1 MNGMSMLR
9 GATEG
14 NKRVESRSAH
24 AGHAPECFRNG
35 DNEGEDSEGDHS
47 EGVEEQHVDAEQLI
61 HWSMQSSREGSRIQM
76 PQRTWKI
83 GGKDSVTKSV
93 VATESECVVRRRNSR
108 QLDNE
113 QDGCR
118 SEAMTFPSLQ

>member
-1 MNGMSMLR
+1 VPPKETRGSIRASPDRLMQGMRQNAS
-9 GATEG
+9 AT
-14 NKRVESRSAH
+14 
-24 AGHAPECFRNG
+24 
-35 DNEGEDSEGDHS
+35 EGEDSEGDHS